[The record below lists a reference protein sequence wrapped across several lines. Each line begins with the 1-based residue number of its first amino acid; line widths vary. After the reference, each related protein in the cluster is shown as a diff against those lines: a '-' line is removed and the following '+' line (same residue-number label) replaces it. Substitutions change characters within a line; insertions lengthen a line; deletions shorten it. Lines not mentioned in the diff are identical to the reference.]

1 MTPNTVNRLA
11 IASSI
16 LAALLLCALATSR
29 HCETAPATP
38 VAAVAMEAPPPPPA
52 VVAPSVVTEQD
63 IEVVVDVSADDEL
76 NKVRQAARDLVKA
89 ANPSLKQDGVFTLA
103 IRPGNLYIAGVDT
116 SEGNKKRTV
125 DVLVRR
131 YVRKSGGVY
140 WRAESLGPEQAAEYA
155 RMSPEY

>member
-16 LAALLLCALATSR
+16 VAALLLCALATGR

-38 VAAVAMEAPPPPPA
+38 VALEAPMPPPPSA
-52 VVAPSVVTEQD
+52 VTPPSEVAEQD
-63 IEVVVDVSADDEL
+63 FEVADDVSADDEL

-103 IRPGNLYIAGVDT
+103 IRPGN
-116 SEGNKKRTV
+116 
-125 DVLVRR
+125 RR
-131 YVRKSGGVY
+131 R
-140 WRAESLGPEQAAEYA
+140 GP
-155 RMSPEY
+155 RL